1 VKTTSALA
9 LAVTALAM
17 VVVGW
22 GLEWVVVSR
31 GFAAVIPPATWSA
44 ALAIIGLALVG
55 LAWPIRKRVRSAKRG
70 PAPDPF
76 YATRVVVLAQASSR
90 AGAGLAGAAA
100 GILIFVLGRPVVA
113 SSSVGLTVWA
123 VAGAIVLVAGALVA
137 ERWCTLP
144 PEDSTRRAAG
154 AAEGEPV

>member
-1 VKTTSALA
+1 MKTTSALV

-17 VVVGW
+17 VAVGW
-22 GLEWVVVSR
+22 GLEWLVVSR

-55 LAWPIRKRVRSAKRG
+55 LAWPIRKRVRLAKRG

-76 YATRVVVLAQASSR
+76 YSTRVVVLAQASSR

-100 GILIFVLGRPVVA
+100 GILVFLLGRPVLA
-113 SSSVGLTVWA
+113 SSSVGLTAWA
-123 VAGAIVLVAGALVA
+123 LIGAIVLVVGALVA

-144 PEDSTRRAAG
+144 PEGSAQQAAG
-154 AAEGEPV
+154 APEGEPV